1 MDDSKRCSMYA
12 TVSFLVGI
20 VLYIGATGWLLAPI
34 YFGMEMSI
42 CQTISTALHFIGET
56 VIAMAV
62 LFIAVGAILFF
73 CDAIAK
79 SRAKRS
85 PEP

>member
-1 MDDSKRCSMYA
+1 MRDFQKCGMYA
-12 TVSFLVGI
+12 TVCFAAGTM
-20 VLYIGATGWLLAPI
+20 LYIGAIGWLLAPI

-42 CQTISTALHFIGET
+42 CQTFSTAFYYIGET

-62 LFIAVGAILFF
+62 LFITVGAILFF